1 MTLQDYAYRKVP
13 EYYPDMW
20 RDGFTP
26 YEVMAAFKKQMY
38 QAYEKRAAVDEVK
51 ISSEVKLK

>member
-1 MTLQDYAYRKVP
+1 
-13 EYYPDMW
+13 MW

>member
-1 MTLQDYAYRKVP
+1 
-13 EYYPDMW
+13 MW

-38 QAYEKRAAVDEVK
+38 QAYDERSMVDEVK